1 MAIKHYSPFLYLSYF
16 SSIYWN
22 MGTRGVESNPLH
34 VDSPD
39 HLPNIIKK
47 KNEMEKK
54 KKTH

>member
-54 KKTH
+54 KNH